1 MSPAEEAI
9 ERLLALF
16 GEPKTS
22 NPERFLEEYRKA
34 LTGIDSRVLERATD
48 RIITKST
55 FWPKP
60 AEIIAEA
67 HHIASQLYSHRPTDW
82 DAVDKDRREGW
93 SVSDLKRYRSE
104 ETRARVQG
112 MVDELK
118 ANIAAME
125 VEPKDDVDWL
135 KGQQSDFEDMQALSP
150 NGTHRTPAGLTQ
162 RSRRM
167 MGDE

>member
-1 MSPAEEAI
+1 MSPAEETI

-34 LTGIDSRVLERATD
+34 LTGIDPRVLEQATD
-48 RIITKST
+48 RIMKKST

-67 HHIASQLYSHRPTDW
+67 HTIAAMLYSHQPTDW
-82 DAVDKDRREGW
+82 DALDKDRRAGW
-93 SVSDLKRYRSE
+93 SMSDLKKHRSE
-104 ETRARVQG
+104 ETRAIVQA
-112 MVDELK
+112 MVDEMK
-118 ANIAAME
+118 ANIAAMDADPNDG
-125 VEPKDDVDWL
+125 VEWRS
-135 KGQQSDFEDMQALSP
+135 GQQPEFEEMQDRSP
-150 NGTHRTPAGLTQ
+150 NGTHRTPAGLA
-162 RSRRM
+162 RRFKRV

>member
-22 NPERFLEEYRKA
+22 SPERFLEEYRKA
-34 LTGIDSRVLERATD
+34 LAGIDPRVLERATD
-48 RIITKST
+48 RVIQKST

-60 AEIIAEA
+60 VEIIAEA
-67 HHIASQLYSHRPTDW
+67 HHIAAVLYSHRPTDW
-82 DAVDKDRREGW
+82 DAVDKDRRAGW
-93 SVSDLKRYRSE
+93 SPSDLKKFRSE
-104 ETRARVQG
+104 EARANVQA
-112 MVDELK
+112 MVDQMK

-125 VEPKDDVDWL
+125 VDPKDDVDWQA
-135 KGQQSDFEDMQALSP
+135 GQQPDFEDMQARSP